1 MTPALRVCNVSKRFG
16 VKDAYAVYRASLEVA
31 LGQIVVLLGPSG
43 CGKTTLLR
51 LINGLE
57 TPEPD
62 PEASIAIGDQTV
74 FGPGVNTP
82 PEKRGVGMVFQDYAL
97 FPHMTVV
104 ANVAFGL
111 HGLDRAEALARAM
124 ATLDQVQLSGL
135 AQRYPHELSGGQQ
148 QRVALARAL
157 APQPQLLLLDEPF
170 SNLDHAL
177 RVALREEVRGVL
189 KRSGVAALFVTHDRE
204 EALSMA
210 DALAVMQYGRIVQTG
225 TPRQLYAHP
234 ASPFVARF
242 LGEAN
247 FLPAQAYGDYAE
259 CVLGRVAL
267 ESPARGR
274 VQLLIR
280 PEALDVSAD
289 PDGRGCV
296 EQVLYF
302 GHDQLLSLC
311 LDGSERLLARTDGA
325 SAMPIGARVS
335 IRPRG
340 PARAFEWRSDRTDE
354 AAEASGSGTA

>member
-16 VKDAYAVYRASLEVA
+16 VKDAYAVYRASLEVE

-51 LINGLE
+51 LISGLE

-62 PEASIAIGDQTV
+62 PEASIAIGDRTV
-74 FGPGVNTP
+74 FGPGVNTL

-124 ATLDQVQLSGL
+124 AMLDQVQLSGL

-204 EALSMA
+204 EALSLA
-210 DALAVMQYGRIVQTG
+210 DALAVMQHGRIVQMG
-225 TPRQLYAHP
+225 TPRELYAYP

-280 PEALDVSAD
+280 PEALEVSAD

-302 GHDQLLSLC
+302 GHDQLLSLR
-311 LDGSERLLARTDGA
+311 LDGCERLLARTDGA
-325 SAMPIGARVS
+325 LAMPMGARVS
-335 IRPRG
+335 IRPRA
-340 PARAFEWRSDRTDE
+340 PARAFEQTDH
-354 AAEASGSGTA
+354 GTDGATDATDSL

>member
-1 MTPALRVCNVSKRFG
+1 MTPALRVRNVSKRFG
-16 VKDAYAVYRASLEVA
+16 SEGAYAVYQASLDVEP
-31 LGQIVVLLGPSG
+31 GQIVVLLGPSG

-57 TPEPD
+57 TPERDPD
-62 PEASIAIGDQTV
+62 AHIVIGDRTV

-82 PEKRGVGMVFQDYAL
+82 PEKRRVGMVFQDYAL
-97 FPHMTVV
+97 FPHMTVA

-111 HGLDRAEALARAM
+111 HGMDKSEALARTM
-124 ATLDQVQLSGL
+124 ATLDQVQLGDL

-177 RVALREEVRGVL
+177 RVTLREEMRSVL

-204 EALSMA
+204 EALSLA
-210 DALAVMQYGRIVQTG
+210 DALAVMQHGRIVQTG
-225 TPRQLYAHP
+225 TPRELYAHP

-247 FLPAQAYGDYAE
+247 FLPAHAYGDYAE
-259 CVLGRVAL
+259 CMLGHVAL
-267 ESPARGR
+267 EAPAQGR
-274 VQLLIR
+274 VQLLVR
-280 PEALDVSAD
+280 PEALDVCAD
-289 PDGRGCV
+289 PDGRAYV
-296 EQVLYF
+296 EHVLYF

-311 LDGSERLLARTDGA
+311 LDGNERLLARTDGA
-325 SAMPIGARVS
+325 SALPAGARVS
-335 IRPRG
+335 VRPRG
-340 PARAFEWRSDRTDE
+340 PVKAFDGWQSD
-354 AAEASGSGTA
+354 AVPEAS

>member
-1 MTPALRVCNVSKRFG
+1 MTPTLHVRNVSKRFG
-16 VKDAYAVYRASLEVA
+16 GEDAYAVYQASLDVEP
-31 LGQIVVLLGPSG
+31 GQIVVLLGPSG

-57 TPEPD
+57 TPEND
-62 PEASIAIGDQTV
+62 PEACIVIGGRTV
-74 FGPGVNTP
+74 FGPGVNMP
-82 PEKRGVGMVFQDYAL
+82 PEKRRVGMVFQDYAL
-97 FPHMTVV
+97 FPHMTVA

-111 HGLDRAEALARAM
+111 HGMDRAEALARTM
-124 ATLDQVQLSGL
+124 ATLEQVQLDDL

-177 RVALREEVRGVL
+177 RVTLREEVRSVL

-204 EALSMA
+204 EALSLA
-210 DALAVMQYGRIVQTG
+210 DTLAVMQHGRIVQTG
-225 TPRQLYAHP
+225 TPRELYAHP

-247 FLPAQAYGDYAE
+247 FLPAQAYGDHAE
-259 CVLGRVAL
+259 CVLGSVAL
-267 ESPARGR
+267 ESPVQGR

-289 PDGRGCV
+289 PDGRAYV
-296 EQVLYF
+296 EHVLYF

-325 SAMPIGARVS
+325 SAVLAGARVS
-335 IRPRG
+335 VRPRG
-340 PARAFEWRSDRTDE
+340 PVKAFSTWQGDV
-354 AAEASGSGTA
+354 AAEAS